1 MTCGDVVED
10 FEGWYLQRR
19 PRLIGTLVALCANA
33 DLAADAADEACS
45 KALERW
51 DRVSA
56 MDSPDAWVTRVA
68 INEMKRQ
75 LRRRNLE
82 VRLLRRRPLVDAT
95 QPPTPH
101 SEIWDAVGELPARQ
115 RLAVVL
121 RYVGDF
127 DEADISTVM
136 GVARGTV
143 AATLFTA
150 RARLA
155 DTLADPALLPD
166 SAQPDSAGMEAPH
179 G

>member
-1 MTCGDVVED
+1 MVED
-10 FEGWYLQRR
+10 FERWYLQRQ

-51 DRVSA
+51 DRVSVMA
-56 MDSPDAWVTRVA
+56 SPDAWVTRVA

-75 LRRRNLE
+75 LRRRGIE
-82 VRLLRRRPLVDAT
+82 TRLLRRRRMVDASP
-95 QPPTPH
+95 PPTPH
-101 SEIWDAVGELPARQ
+101 PEIWDAVRNLPGRQ

-127 DEADISTVM
+127 DEADIATVM

-143 AATLFTA
+143 AATLSMA
-150 RARLA
+150 RSHLA
-155 DTLADPALLPD
+155 ETLADPALASETKHPE
-166 SAQPDSAGMEAPH
+166 PTGMETPH